1 MSSVILTKK
10 NKGRVWHIELNTP
23 ERRNVLNTESISR
36 LTEIFQSVSED
47 PALHVV
53 VLSGRGP
60 AFCAGGD
67 LNWMILPEGSADTEN
82 FNSSGSLFNL
92 FQTID
97 LCPLPV
103 IGRIHGKVYGG
114 GIGLVSVC
122 DLTSAPA
129 ETEFCFSE
137 LKLSLVPSV
146 ISPFVLK
153 KMPLSRARAYMLSS
167 QKFSAREAEGLVHFI
182 GSKEECDNY
191 INVLTD
197 RMLLFDRQ
205 AVRETKA
212 LLRKVA
218 GQPVE
223 AVREYCVETL
233 ARRRKSPDAQRK
245 MLRFLKA
252 KTGKPLETKK

>member
-1 MSSVILTKK
+1 MSSIVLTKK
-10 NKGRVWHIELNTP
+10 NKGRIWHIELNSP
-23 ERRNVLNTESISR
+23 EKRNVLNTQSISL

-47 PALHVV
+47 PVV
-53 VLSGRGP
+53 HIVILSGRGP
-60 AFCAGGD
+60 SFCAGGD

-82 FNSSGSLFNL
+82 FNSAGSLFNL
-92 FQTID
+92 FHTMD
-97 LCPLPV
+97 LCPLPL

-122 DLTSAPA
+122 DVAVAPA

-153 KMPLSRARAYMLSS
+153 KMPLSLAKAYMLSA
-167 QKFSAREAEGLVHFI
+167 QKFSAREAEGLVHFT
-182 GSKEECDNY
+182 GSKEECDSY
-191 INVLTD
+191 ISALTD

-205 AVRETKA
+205 AVRQTKA
-212 LLRKVA
+212 LLTKVA

-223 AVREYCVETL
+223 AVQEYCVEIL
-233 ARRRKSPDAQRK
+233 ARRRKSPDALRK
-245 MLRFLKA
+245 MIRFLKA
-252 KTGKPLETKK
+252 KTGKVLERKK